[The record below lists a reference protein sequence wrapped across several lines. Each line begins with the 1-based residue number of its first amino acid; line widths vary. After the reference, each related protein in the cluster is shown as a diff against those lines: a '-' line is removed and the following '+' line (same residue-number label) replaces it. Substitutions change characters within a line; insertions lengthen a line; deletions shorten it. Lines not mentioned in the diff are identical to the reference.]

1 MPYTTPTASELKARY
16 PEFDSVS
23 DTLVDFAIS
32 DAGRFVDETW
42 FEDDYQRAIMALA
55 AHFLAQDGAL
65 GGSTVVSGNVTSEK
79 LGDASV
85 SYGAAVGA
93 ANNEYGTTS
102 YGRAFLRI
110 QRANVPS
117 VVIL

>member
-16 PEFDSVS
+16 PEFASVS
-23 DTLVDFAIS
+23 DTLVNFAIS
-32 DAGRFVDETW
+32 DAGRFVDTGW
-42 FEDDYQRAIMALA
+42 FEADYQRAIMALA
-55 AHFLAQDGAL
+55 AHILVQDGAL
-65 GGSTVVSGNVTSEK
+65 GGSTVVSGNITSEK

-93 ANNEYGTTS
+93 GNSEYGTTS
-102 YGRAFLRI
+102 YGRYFLKI
-110 QRANVPS
+110 QRVNVPA